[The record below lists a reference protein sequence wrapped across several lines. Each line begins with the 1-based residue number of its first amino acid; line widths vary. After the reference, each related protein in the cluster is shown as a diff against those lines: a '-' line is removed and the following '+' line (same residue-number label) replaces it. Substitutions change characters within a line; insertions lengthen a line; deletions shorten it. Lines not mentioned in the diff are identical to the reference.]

1 MSQSIQI
8 KKLQTQITELSST
21 LKDLPFFDFKIEIGE
36 IDNVVGKA
44 IKDLIANMD
53 ERSEL
58 KTLTKQ
64 IKIEISEIDQK
75 MQETESKIQELQT
88 F

>member
-1 MSQSIQI
+1 M
-8 KKLQTQITELSST
+8 
-21 LKDLPFFDFKIEIGE
+21 KDLPFFDFKVEIGE
-36 IDNVVGKA
+36 IDNVLGKA

-64 IKIEISEIDQK
+64 IKIEVQDIEQR
-75 MQETESKIQELQT
+75 MQETEAKVQDLQNI
-88 F
+88 

>member
-1 MSQSIQI
+1 
-8 KKLQTQITELSST
+8 

-75 MQETESKIQELQT
+75 MQETESKI
-88 F
+88 